1 MPPKREIRFEEGA
14 QSPRGT
20 GVVVLR
26 KTPVKAPS
34 VETFLPGFRWVYKLQ
49 QTRPWLGLVDL
60 SRTPIGTFF
69 FREVNLAL
77 EMGYKH
83 RQNRLSRV
91 CVIWP
96 QKHENVFL
104 QKFGVRKRIF
114 FVYHRPQGIVADLT

>member
-1 MPPKREIRFEEGA
+1 M
-14 QSPRGT
+14 
-20 GVVVLR
+20 LR

-77 EMGYKH
+77 EMGCKH

-114 FVYHRPQGIVADLT
+114 LYITAPRASLRTLLDSYSANK